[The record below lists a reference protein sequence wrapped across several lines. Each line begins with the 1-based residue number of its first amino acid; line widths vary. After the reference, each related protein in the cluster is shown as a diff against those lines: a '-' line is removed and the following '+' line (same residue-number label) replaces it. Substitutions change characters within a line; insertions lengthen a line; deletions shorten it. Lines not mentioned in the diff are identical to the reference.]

1 MRKLILLVFILI
13 ALGCVEQKYTLT
25 TQTEVINSYRAKGI
39 EGDGYIVTNNRT
51 YIQNKV
57 ILIKTDMLENKVLN
71 QTFNLINEQKYN
83 ALGDYL
89 LVTDKDDPY
98 YYFSSGLLEMYKHKY
113 DSAIRNFDS
122 NKNESIEFLCELLKV
137 DCQYELSLINNNV
150 DINNYIEKYQQIID
164 KYNPDQVYKKI
175 INNRIRFVRYNI

>member
-1 MRKLILLVFILI
+1 
-13 ALGCVEQKYTLT
+13 
-25 TQTEVINSYRAKGI
+25 
-39 EGDGYIVTNNRT
+39 
-51 YIQNKV
+51 
-57 ILIKTDMLENKVLN
+57 
-71 QTFNLINEQKYN
+71 
-83 ALGDYL
+83 
-89 LVTDKDDPY
+89 
-98 YYFSSGLLEMYKHKY
+98 MYKHKY